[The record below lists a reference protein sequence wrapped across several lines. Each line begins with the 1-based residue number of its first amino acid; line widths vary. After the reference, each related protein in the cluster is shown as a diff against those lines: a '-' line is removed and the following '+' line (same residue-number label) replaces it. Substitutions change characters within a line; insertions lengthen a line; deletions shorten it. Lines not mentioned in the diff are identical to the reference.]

1 MTSAESFD
9 QAIEANHLALDQV
22 ARGDPSGFFELYSD
36 SEEATL
42 ANPFGPPARGRAQIE
57 EAGQRAAS
65 NYREG
70 RVVEF
75 ESFAKV
81 ETDEFGYTLEI
92 ERFEAKVVG
101 SDEMTPVALRVTC
114 IFRAE
119 DGIWKLVHRHADPI
133 TTFSLRSPWSAVS
146 GPDSRQLGGFRPAC
160 AEHSLMRRKTKY
172 GAVVAVLLLRYLS
185 EPIPVNR

>member
-9 QAIEANHLALDQV
+9 QAIEANHRALAQV
-22 ARGDPSGFFELYSD
+22 ASGDPNGFFELYSD

-57 EAGQRAAS
+57 KAGQGAAS

-75 ESFAKV
+75 ESYAKV
-81 ETDEFGYTLEI
+81 ETDEFGYTVEI
-92 ERFEAKVVG
+92 ERFEAKVGG

-133 TTFSLRSPWSAVS
+133 TTI
-146 GPDSRQLGGFRPAC
+146 QPA
-160 AEHSLMRRKTKY
+160 ES
-172 GAVVAVLLLRYLS
+172 VVGS
-185 EPIPVNR
+185 

>member
-81 ETDEFGYTLEI
+81 ETDGFGYTVEI
-92 ERFEAKVVG
+92 ERFEAKVGG

-133 TTFSLRSPWSAVS
+133 TTI
-146 GPDSRQLGGFRPAC
+146 QPA
-160 AEHSLMRRKTKY
+160 ES
-172 GAVVAVLLLRYLS
+172 VVGS
-185 EPIPVNR
+185 

>member
-1 MTSAESFD
+1 VLLLVQSSNLPRISMNLRRRYSVATISRKETQMTSAESFG
-9 QAIEANHLALDQV
+9 QAIEANHRALDQV
-22 ARGDPSGFFELYSD
+22 ASGDPSGFFELFSD

-42 ANPFGPPARGRAQIE
+42 ANPFGPPARGRTQIE

-81 ETDEFGYTLEI
+81 ETDEFGYTVEI
-92 ERFEAKVVG
+92 ERFEAKVGG

-119 DGIWKLVHRHADPI
+119 DGTWKLVHRHADPI
-133 TTFSLRSPWSAVS
+133 TTI
-146 GPDSRQLGGFRPAC
+146 QPA
-160 AEHSLMRRKTKY
+160 ES
-172 GAVVAVLLLRYLS
+172 VVGS
-185 EPIPVNR
+185 